1 MNIFECA
8 VIKNMVGGG
17 GGGASEELLARI
29 ADLEARVDALEPGNL
44 FNIEAFLEENP
55 DARII
60 MDDGQIAVLSDRHV
74 GSANANVLPDL
85 IDGKTYTFSCNVEQV
100 GDIWWSANP
109 PTATCGDNCDTATVL
124 GDRII
129 FTFVAT
135 KPNGIHFDV
144 AQGEVWVDDPE
155 YESGGYYEYC
165 PVPVIYYNIM
175 VNEGT
180 KPMPY
185 KPYKG

>member
-8 VIKNMVGGG
+8 VIKNMLGG
-17 GGGASEELLARI
+17 GGGASPELLARI
-29 ADLEARVDALEPGNL
+29 EALEARVDALEPGNL

-55 DARII
+55 DARIV
-60 MDDGQIAVLSDRHV
+60 MDDGQVAIFADGYEYSNSGD
-74 GSANANVLPDL
+74 AFPDL
-85 IDGKTYTFSCNVEQV
+85 IEGKTYTFSCNVTAP
-100 GDIWWSANP
+100 DMWWSANP
-109 PTATCGDNCDTATVL
+109 PSVTCGDGYAQPD
-124 GDRII
+124 DDYRII

-135 KPNGIHFDV
+135 KPHNISFTEG
-144 AQGEVWVDDPE
+144 QGEVWVDDPE
-155 YESGGYYEYC
+155 HEWGGYYEYC

-180 KPMPY
+180 EAKPY